1 MTFSSPASVQLC
13 DEIFGSSEED
23 SFLFEDKEVLT
34 MNMNTKSNTHCIA
47 ASQTQLSVGIT
58 PSQIDPLYEFSQVP
72 DEEVDPFDYIVD
84 DEEEE
89 ERYLMEGP
97 VFNTQLTDLKD
108 DDDEEELIE
117 EKGDYLK
124 DPVHYGTDSYVRHK
138 IPEISSNSNPSI
150 ALELI
155 QRAKKIVLVCG
166 AGISVSAGI
175 PDFRSEGRGLYALLD
190 SFLSGQ
196 RSEEAVAFFGGLKGW
211 QLEALQRLDE
221 PESLFDLEFFVHD
234 PHPFYS
240 FLLATR
246 FGAPS
251 SVKFLPTPSHHV
263 IASLPNLL
271 LSFTQ
276 NIDTLEL
283 AAGLAQVCY
292 CHGSFE
298 GISCIKCR
306 RPHDVEYFWKLLEM
320 YAECKDIY
328 ESIPMLPIC
337 QYCANESDSDSDN
350 ATDDS
355 LPLLKPDIVF
365 FGESLPA
372 NFFAHIRSTLP
383 ACDLLIVTGSSMKV
397 LPVASIPDLIPPSVP
412 QILINKEP
420 ILDHNFDLELIG
432 EADWIWS
439 WIGKELGFKCQDELV
454 KGIEGIRIESCGNG
468 RFIFNKHI

>member
-13 DEIFGSSEED
+13 DEVFGSSEDDD
-23 SFLFEDKEVLT
+23 SFCFENNVNPPLKL
-34 MNMNTKSNTHCIA
+34 
-47 ASQTQLSVGIT
+47 SQPQVPLSLGIT
-58 PSQIDPLYEFSQVP
+58 PSQVDPLYEFSQVP
-72 DEEVDPFDYIVD
+72 EDEEVALPDYD
-84 DEEEE
+84 DEDDEDYDGDGDGN
-89 ERYLMEGP
+89 YL
-97 VFNTQLTDLKD
+97 VFNTQMTDLKD
-108 DDDEEELIE
+108 EDDDGEEDLLETNRHLE
-117 EKGDYLK
+117 
-124 DPVHYGTDSYVRHK
+124 DPVHYGTDGYVRSK
-138 IPEISSNSNPSI
+138 LPEISSATDPTI

-155 QRAKKIVLVCG
+155 KTSKKIVIVSG

-190 SFLSGQ
+190 SFLSGEG
-196 RSEEAVAFFGGLKGW
+196 SAEAVAFFAGLKGW

-251 SVKFLPTPSHHV
+251 SARFLPTPSHHV

-271 LSFTQ
+271 LAFTQ
-276 NIDTLEL
+276 NIDTLE
-283 AAGLAQVCY
+283 AASGLAQVCY

-298 GISCIKCR
+298 SVSCIKCH
-306 RPHDVEYFWKLLEM
+306 RPHDVEFFWKLLEM
-320 YAECKDIY
+320 YAETDSVH
-328 ESIPMLPIC
+328 ESVSFLPIC
-337 QYCANESDSDSDN
+337 QYCCASDSDSDEP
-350 ATDDS
+350 AGDDS

-397 LPVASIPDLIPPSVP
+397 LPVGSIPDLLPPRTP

-420 ILDHNFDLELIG
+420 ILDHNFDLELLG
-432 EADWIWS
+432 EADCIWS
-439 WIGKELGFKCQDELV
+439 WIGRELKLSKCRDEIIKEVTEIDS
-454 KGIEGIRIESCGNG
+454 RGNG
-468 RFIFNKHI
+468 RFIFNK